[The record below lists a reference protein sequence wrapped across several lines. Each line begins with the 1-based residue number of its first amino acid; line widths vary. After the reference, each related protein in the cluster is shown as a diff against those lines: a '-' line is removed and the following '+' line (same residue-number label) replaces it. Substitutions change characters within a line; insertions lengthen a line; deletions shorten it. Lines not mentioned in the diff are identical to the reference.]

1 MASKE
6 KAAATREELEV
17 SEKKAGDKLEV
28 ERNSI
33 NYTYTSYGKDEL
45 HDLYNVF
52 ETDLL
57 AEFLLTESV
66 SGGCKK
72 FRLNDLIMID
82 DARIVC
88 CWMSPIGKTQS
99 EEHMFGIRLVAYF
112 QPMRAVVLNLTVIF
126 KNNRGQRNLDPMNKV
141 RILFFLSSFTYQS
154 TFSCIIF
161 FG

>member
-6 KAAATREELEV
+6 KTAATREDLEV

-66 SGGCKK
+66 SGGCSK

-88 CWMSPIGKTQS
+88 C
-99 EEHMFGIRLVAYF
+99 
-112 QPMRAVVLNLTVIF
+112 
-126 KNNRGQRNLDPMNKV
+126 
-141 RILFFLSSFTYQS
+141 
-154 TFSCIIF
+154 
-161 FG
+161 